1 MPKNTPA
8 LKLTILLVSS
18 LTVMS
23 IVTIS
28 PSLPEMSMAFPE
40 ITNAQFLV
48 KLALTFPALFIAITA
63 PFAGLLVDRYGRL
76 KLLWVALLTYAIAG
90 SSGFF
95 LSNIYYILATR
106 AVLGISVGI
115 SMTIVVTLIA
125 DYFEGQERQKF
136 VGIQVAFMSIG
147 GILFIGLGGIL
158 ADIGWR
164 YPFLIYLFSLP
175 IIPLTFLFLY
185 EPKIEHKKIDQ
196 IIKLKPP
203 RIIWLLL
210 GNVMIMWILFF
221 MIPVQ
226 IPFYLK
232 EIGVEKNALIGLAI
246 ALSTAFS
253 AISSFSYSRL
263 KNKFSFFTIFSMGYI
278 LLAISFGLIAMAK
291 SYSVVALGTM
301 IGGFGMGMMI
311 PNTNM
316 WVMKVTS
323 PEIRGKVIGGL
334 TTFWFFGQFIS
345 PILLMPI
352 SESYSFSEM
361 FFFGAAVLLL
371 LSIGFLILHIAND
384 KKTER

>member
-1 MPKNTPA
+1 
-8 LKLTILLVSS
+8 
-18 LTVMS
+18 
-23 IVTIS
+23 
-28 PSLPEMSMAFPE
+28 
-40 ITNAQFLV
+40 
-48 KLALTFPALFIAITA
+48 
-63 PFAGLLVDRYGRL
+63 
-76 KLLWVALLTYAIAG
+76 
-90 SSGFF
+90 
-95 LSNIYYILATR
+95 
-106 AVLGISVGI
+106 
-115 SMTIVVTLIA
+115 MTIVITLIA
-125 DYFEGQERQKF
+125 DYFEGAERQKF

-164 YPFLIYLFSLP
+164 FPFLIYLFSLP
-175 IIPLTFLFLY
+175 IIPLTFFFLY
-185 EPKIEHKKIDQ
+185 EPAIEHKTTDQ

-253 AISSFSYSRL
+253 AVSSFSYSKL
-263 KNKFSFFTIFSMGYI
+263 KNKFSFRTIFSMGYL
-278 LLAISFGLIAMAK
+278 LLAISFVLIAVAK
-291 SYSVVALGTM
+291 SYSLVALAT
-301 IGGFGMGMMI
+301 IVGGFGMGMMI

-316 WVMKVTS
+316 WVMKVTA

-345 PILLMPI
+345 PILLMPV

-361 FFFGAAVLLL
+361 FFIAAAVLLC
-371 LSIGFLILHIAND
+371 LSIGFFLMQIARKGKSQPD
-384 KKTER
+384 